1 MKDELRQFIIDSL
14 RSMNYDVSDVDDSTE
29 LGPAGLDLE
38 SLALA
43 ELAVRLEDQY
53 GLKFSDDDME
63 SLALMSLGEFA
74 EAMAARLATPAPA
87 GRDAAPVPDAMNTAA
102 MNTAAIKTA
111 AINTPVMNTAARDT
125 AAAAAA
131 GQGSA
136 DTA

>member
-102 MNTAAIKTA
+102 INTA